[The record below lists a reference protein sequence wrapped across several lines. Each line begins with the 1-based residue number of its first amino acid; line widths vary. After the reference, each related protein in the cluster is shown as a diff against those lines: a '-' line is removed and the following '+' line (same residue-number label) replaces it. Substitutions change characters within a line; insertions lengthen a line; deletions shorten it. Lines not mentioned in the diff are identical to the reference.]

1 MCQCVEYAQRVE
13 RERVGVKWEV
23 MNCDG
28 WGKLWWVGELGAALE
43 RGVSFVDDIQKGNG
57 KGKNNSRSLKN
68 NSRSLRDEKQKERVE
83 AG

>member
-1 MCQCVEYAQRVE
+1 
-13 RERVGVKWEV
+13 

-57 KGKNNSRSLKN
+57 KGKNNSRSL
-68 NSRSLRDEKQKERVE
+68 RDEKQKERVE